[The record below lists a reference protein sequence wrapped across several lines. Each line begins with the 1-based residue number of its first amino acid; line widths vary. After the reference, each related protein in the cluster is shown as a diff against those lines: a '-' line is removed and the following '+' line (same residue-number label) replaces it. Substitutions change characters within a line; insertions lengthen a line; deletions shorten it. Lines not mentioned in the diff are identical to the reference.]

1 MTTTTLTDPP
11 QVEASNNLNLGTA
24 APSRSKID
32 RKRFY
37 QIIGVC
43 FALGGA
49 AGFYIGMYGVE
60 ELIAA
65 GIPWSP
71 ALVIGLSTVYLV
83 ALLGGSYLLE
93 REMDEA
99 EKQIARKAGE
109 FANATFITLYPVWF
123 LLWKGGL
130 VPEPMHAYIFIAFLV
145 SMTLSSLFYRFR

>member
-1 MTTTTLTDPP
+1 MTDPP
-11 QVEASNNLNLGTA
+11 QVKAGNNLILGRT

-37 QIIGVC
+37 QIISVC
-43 FALGGA
+43 FAFGGA
-49 AGFYIGMYGVE
+49 AGVYIGMYGVE

-65 GIPWSP
+65 GIPWSR
-71 ALVIGLSTVYLV
+71 ALVISLSGAYLI

-93 REMDEA
+93 REIDET

-130 VPEPMHAYIFIAFLV
+130 VPEPMHVYIFIAFLV
-145 SMTLSSLFYRFR
+145 SMTLSSLFHRFR